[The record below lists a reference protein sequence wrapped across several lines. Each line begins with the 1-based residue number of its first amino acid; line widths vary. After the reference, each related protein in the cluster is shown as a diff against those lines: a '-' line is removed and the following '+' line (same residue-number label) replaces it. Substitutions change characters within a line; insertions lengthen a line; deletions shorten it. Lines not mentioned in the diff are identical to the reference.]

1 MIQYHAMKIVLFT
14 FFVTWWDIAFQED
27 DDFLASVP
35 GSSDQQVL
43 AQEQVKSSA
52 IAPAGEVAPLED
64 DSEVTFDANKVTL
77 QVPDRL
83 FGPSFTAV
91 NGISQAIGNVIQVIM
106 HIHYEKS
113 INSIIY

>member
-1 MIQYHAMKIVLFT
+1 M
-14 FFVTWWDIAFQED
+14 WDIALQED

-35 GSSDQQVL
+35 GTGDQQVL
-43 AQEQVKSSA
+43 AQEQTKSSA
-52 IAPAGEVAPLED
+52 TAPEVAPLED

-91 NGISQAIGNVIQVIM
+91 NGISQAIGNVIQVQ
-106 HIHYEKS
+106 YVQ
-113 INSIIY
+113 